1 VGPERL
7 ERLKSAIAGHY
18 QFERELGAGAFATV
32 FLARDLRL
40 ERLVAI
46 KVLNLDPGSDVN
58 EIRFLREI
66 RYLASLQHPNIVP
79 VHDSGHVEELLY
91 YVMPYVRGESLRE
104 RINRE
109 RQLAVSDAIRI
120 TAEICDALDCAHKA
134 GVIHRDIKP
143 ENILLSGAHPMLADF
158 GVARAI
164 NVSRGK
170 RLTHTGLGSP
180 GTPAYMS
187 PEQMIGGR
195 EPDSRTDIYSLGC
208 VLYEML
214 TGKAPFEGPGG
225 FVQRFTEPAPSARAI
240 RSDVSPALD
249 QVVRKALGRTPEER
263 YGTAEEIGVALAEA
277 GRAAAIPAPQ
287 GLPDKPARSMHLPR
301 SARGV
306 ALTVIGA
313 LTLIVAA
320 VAANVIS
327 RPKKGDASAS
337 ENILRHVAVLYFD
350 DLSPEKRLA
359 HVAAGLTENLID
371 QLSQVAGLRVISP
384 NGVRTLRD
392 SVLPIDTIARRLN
405 AGTIVGGSVS
415 RSGATLRLT
424 VRLIDGKTGEQF
436 HSKTFERPSWD
447 FFTLQDSLTTDVAF
461 SLRERLGTEIRLR
474 EQKSVA
480 NSLESWELV
489 HRGEDLTRQGSALI
503 RVGDAQAPDVLRRA
517 DSAYARAESL
527 DPKWVIPTV
536 NRARNAL
543 IMAFI
548 EPDTPR
554 LIRVALERAIA
565 HSNRALSKR
574 AESPEALA
582 VRGESRLRL
591 VTFGRASRP
600 DSLLRLARSDLQ
612 KAASARPDL
621 ARTWVSLGDLYL
633 EEGRYSEAADAYK
646 TAYDADAFLTEIRA
660 VTQMLIVSNLSAGKF
675 DHAQRWCR
683 GARTRFPEDPRFVE
697 CELVVL
703 GWSGNTRTDVAEAW
717 RQLKTIE
724 ATDSAGML
732 GFNTAFRRM
741 MVAAVL
747 ARAGLRDSARAVVAD
762 ARKSGGN
769 MDSSVAAEAYVH
781 VLLDQPD
788 QAIRLLSQLLGTNP
802 QLRAIVA
809 RNPWFKEL
817 RGDSR
822 FQSLVSDLL

>member
-1 VGPERL
+1 MSPEKL
-7 ERLKSAIAGHY
+7 DRLKRALAGHY

-46 KVLNLDPGSDVN
+46 KVLNLEPSTDVD

-104 RINRE
+104 LIDRE
-109 RQLAVSDAIRI
+109 KQLAIADAIRI
-120 TAEICDALDCAHKA
+120 TAEISDALDCAHRA

-143 ENILLSGAHPMLADF
+143 ENILLSGSHPMLADF

-225 FVQRFTEPAPSARAI
+225 FVERFTEPAPSARVI
-240 RSDVSPALD
+240 RRDVSPALD
-249 QVVRKALGRTPEER
+249 RVVSKALGRTPEER
-263 YGTAEEIGVALAEA
+263 FGTPAEMGNALGEA
-277 GRAAAIPAPQ
+277 STPSV
-287 GLPDKPARSMHLPR
+287 LPNSEDSSEKPARSIHIPR
-301 SARGV
+301 RARGV
-306 ALTVIGA
+306 ALAALGA
-313 LTLIVAA
+313 ILLLAAAA
-320 VAANVIS
+320 VAANVLS
-327 RPKKGDASAS
+327 RTKGDANAS
-337 ENILRHVAVLYFD
+337 DNLLRHVAVLYFD
-350 DLSPEKRLA
+350 DLTPEKRLGYI
-359 HVAAGLTENLID
+359 AAGLTENLID
-371 QLSQVAGLRVISP
+371 QLSQVPGLRVISP
-384 NGVRTLRD
+384 NGVRTWRD
-392 SVLPIDTIARRLN
+392 TILPIDTIARRLN
-405 AGTIVGGSVS
+405 VGTIVGGSVS

-436 HSKTFERPSWD
+436 HSRTFERPSWD
-447 FFTLQDSLTTDVAF
+447 FFKLQDSLTTDVAF
-461 SLRERLGTEIRLR
+461 LLRERLGTEIRLR

-489 HRGEDLTRQGSALI
+489 HRGEDLTRHGSTLTL
-503 RVGDAQAPDVLRRA
+503 VGDAQAPVLLTRA
-517 DSAYARAESL
+517 DSAYKRAELL
-527 DPKWVIPTV
+527 DPKWVTPTV
-536 NRARNAL
+536 GRARTAL
-543 IMAFI
+543 VMAFV
-548 EPDTPR
+548 EADTPR
-554 LIRVALERAIA
+554 LMRIELERAIA
-565 HSNRALSKR
+565 HADRALTKR
-574 AESPEALA
+574 SESPEALA

-591 VTFGRASRP
+591 AMFGGVLRP
-600 DSLLRLARSDLQ
+600 DSLLLLARTDLQ

-633 EEGRYSEAADAYK
+633 EEGRYPEAADAYK

-660 VTQMLIVSNLSAGKF
+660 VTQALIFSNLNAARF
-675 DHAQRWCR
+675 DDARRWCR
-683 GARTRFPEDPRFVE
+683 DARSKFPEDPRFSE

-703 GWSGNTRTDVAEAW
+703 GSAGNTRADVAEAW
-717 RQLKTIE
+717 MQLKAIE
-724 ATDSAGML
+724 ARDSIGILA
-732 GFNTAFRRM
+732 FNAAFRRM
-741 MVAAVL
+741 MVAAVI
-747 ARAGLRDSARAVVAD
+747 ARGGLRDSARAVVAR
-762 ARKSGGN
+762 ARKDPGN
-769 MDSSVAAEAYVH
+769 KDSSLAAEAYVH
-781 VLLDQPD
+781 VLLGERE
-788 QAIRLLSQLLGTNP
+788 QAIKLLSQLLRTEP
-802 QLRAIVA
+802 EVRARVA
-809 RNPWFKEL
+809 RNPWFTEL
-817 RGDSR
+817 RDDPGFR
-822 FQSLVSDLL
+822 ALVSGVL